1 MRAICTS
8 APLQA
13 SIRVSPDFTLFRHS
27 SPPFGSKQAHSNSPS
42 EEGGRCWANK
52 LKTCAHHCKT
62 HPVKF
67 ERSTGNNI
75 FPLACLFDSLV
86 RVSRRVK
93 VPHFQTANFVSLP
106 RRERF
111 TAEAELAPNNGSYP
125 QSQVPTLDA
134 ARVDTRKCQAN
145 R

>member
-27 SPPFGSKQAHSNSPS
+27 SPPFGSKQAHSDSPS
-42 EEGGRCWANK
+42 GEGGRCWAVFVCTPM
-52 LKTCAHHCKT
+52 LM
-62 HPVKF
+62 HPFQF

-93 VPHFQTANFVSLP
+93 VPHFQNVNFLSLP

-111 TAEAELAPNNGSYP
+111 TAKQNSHLYLGSYP
-125 QSQVPTLDA
+125 QSPFQHLLPNKTP
-134 ARVDTRKCQAN
+134 REGRSSG
-145 R
+145 